1 MDGLTHQLNKTSGIF
16 ESEQIGS
23 FFSFAKEAGEGTV
36 SLIGEARIP
45 KRNPMLCDTLMRLYE
60 SGALNFSFEILV
72 SNVIQKE
79 GVMLI
84 DAAEGNE

>member
-1 MDGLTHQLNKTSGIF
+1 MLDGETGKF

-23 FFSFAKEAGEGTV
+23 FFSFAKANDQFGA

-45 KRNPMLCDTLMRLYE
+45 KRDPALCETILGMYEAGRL
-60 SGALNFSFEILV
+60 SFSFEILV
-72 SNVIQKE
+72 
-79 GVMLI
+79 I